1 ADYRWATLLNDDLA
15 LNLRGGVDGSITR
28 VNIDIFADSVKFGGD
43 RSLTT
48 QVKSPLWDIAPFL
61 MADLTTGPATF
72 SVGARYDYVR
82 IPFENLLDPSA
93 DTVGV
98 YDQINPRLGVSVAV
112 APGASVFAS
121 WGKSFRAP
129 AVIEN
134 ACADPESPCPL
145 PFALGDDPPLDPV
158 KATTVEAGFRYATGS
173 LALDGSVYHMNVR
186 NDIVLTPFGEE
197 EPEGGTIDGF
207 FINIDQTRRVGAE
220 LAVAYRF
227 PAGHSVYLNYA
238 FTRATFQSPAEIFS
252 IRSIEEEEGE
262 EEPVINPFPTENEV
276 VAGNRLPLVPDH
288 LIKGGAT
295 ARIGQYF
302 YVGADARYTGTQYL
316 RGDEANVTSQLDDY
330 IVADAR
336 VGVEFDRWEI
346 SGVVTNLFQNR
357 YAIFGTFNINQG
369 NPDGPT
375 VERFLS
381 PGAERMF
388 RLIVRTSLGAGERGE
403 DIGDLD

>member
-1 ADYRWATLLNDDLA
+1 
-15 LNLRGGVDGSITR
+15 
-28 VNIDIFADSVKFGGD
+28 
-43 RSLTT
+43 
-48 QVKSPLWDIAPFL
+48 
-61 MADLTTGPATF
+61 
-72 SVGARYDYVR
+72 
-82 IPFENLLDPSA
+82 
-93 DTVGV
+93 
-98 YDQINPRLGVSVAV
+98 
-112 APGASVFAS
+112 
-121 WGKSFRAP
+121 
-129 AVIEN
+129 
-134 ACADPESPCPL
+134 
-145 PFALGDDPPLDPV
+145 V

-220 LAVAYRF
+220 LAAAYRF